1 MKQKSSELPNDLVG
15 ENFNRNIE
23 QMWELLGDDQVF
35 IIGIHG
41 MAGVGKTALVT
52 YIENDIT
59 RKGSFKHAVV
69 TVSQVF
75 SIFKLQNDIANR
87 IGMTPD
93 EDDER
98 MRAIKLSLVLERKE
112 KTVLI
117 LDDVWKNIDLQK
129 VGVPLRVNGIKL
141 ILTSRLEHATPAK
154 LPHEVEKIA
163 RSIVKECDGLPL
175 GISVMASTMKG
186 VNDIRWW
193 RHALNK
199 LQKSEMEVKL
209 FNLLKLSHDNLTDN
223 MQNFFLSCA
232 LYHQIGRK
240 TLVLKFFDEGLI
252 NDTASLER
260 VLDEGLTIVDKLK
273 SHSLLLESDYLHMH
287 GLVQKMVC
295 HILNQS
301 YMVNCN
307 EGLTKAPDM
316 QEWTADLKKD
326 CFFSHMSALA
336 VLDLSCNPFFTLL
349 PNAVSNLR
357 LKISGTSIE
366 KVPEGLGKL
375 INLKWL
381 DLSENYNL
389 TLLPGSVLPGLT
401 NKQYLDICY
410 NYGHLAKVNAE
421 DVQGMTMLEHFAGS
435 FHDWDN
441 FNNYVQ
447 ATLDRGSGPKTYH
460 LHLGIG
466 PGYSLDYSYDY
477 NFLTNDECRIV
488 SFRDCT
494 KLDHVLPTDI
504 ARLCIAEN
512 KQWRCLCDVLSFR
525 SPSLMYID
533 IRVCPKLESL
543 FCLTGPCSLC
553 SNLQN
558 LESLN
563 LTSLEGPAEI
573 WKENEVKAK
582 NILLGGM
589 FSHIKHLEVSKCH
602 KIEKLLTIGPLLQLK
617 NLVSLDVKSCDLMKE
632 IFTVSITED
641 VGRVNEITLPKLT
654 RLEFREL
661 PQLKTVWWGIIKC
674 GLSPKLNIRD
684 CPQLETPPILQ
695 SIS

>member
-1 MKQKSSELPNDLVG
+1 MCP
-15 ENFNRNIE
+15 
-23 QMWELLGDDQVF
+23 
-35 IIGIHG
+35 
-41 MAGVGKTALVT
+41 
-52 YIENDIT
+52 
-59 RKGSFKHAVV
+59 
-69 TVSQVF
+69 
-75 SIFKLQNDIANR
+75 
-87 IGMTPD
+87 
-93 EDDER
+93 
-98 MRAIKLSLVLERKE
+98 
-112 KTVLI
+112 
-117 LDDVWKNIDLQK
+117 
-129 VGVPLRVNGIKL
+129 
-141 ILTSRLEHATPAK
+141 
-154 LPHEVEKIA
+154 
-163 RSIVKECDGLPL
+163 PL
-175 GISVMASTMKG
+175 GQLQ
-186 VNDIRWW
+186 
-193 RHALNK
+193 AL
-199 LQKSEMEVKL
+199 S
-209 FNLLKLSHDNLTDN
+209 
-223 MQNFFLSCA
+223 
-232 LYHQIGRK
+232 
-240 TLVLKFFDEGLI
+240 
-252 NDTASLER
+252 
-260 VLDEGLTIVDKLK
+260 
-273 SHSLLLESDYLHMH
+273 
-287 GLVQKMVC
+287 
-295 HILNQS
+295 
-301 YMVNCN
+301 
-307 EGLTKAPDM
+307 
-316 QEWTADLKKD
+316 
-326 CFFSHMSALA
+326 
-336 VLDLSCNPFFTLL
+336 
-349 PNAVSNLR
+349 R

-401 NKQYLDICY
+401 NKQYLDIRY

-641 VGRVNEITLPKLT
+641 VGRVNEITLPKFT

-674 GLSPKLNIRD
+674 GLSPKLNISD

>member
-186 VNDIRWW
+186 
-193 RHALNK
+193 
-199 LQKSEMEVKL
+199 
-209 FNLLKLSHDNLTDN
+209 
-223 MQNFFLSCA
+223 
-232 LYHQIGRK
+232 
-240 TLVLKFFDEGLI
+240 FFDEGLI

-316 QEWTADLKKD
+316 QEWTADLKK
-326 CFFSHMSALA
+326 
-336 VLDLSCNPFFTLL
+336 
-349 PNAVSNLR
+349 
-357 LKISGTSIE
+357 GTSIE

-410 NYGHLAKVNAE
+410 NYGHLAK
-421 DVQGMTMLEHFAGS
+421 
-435 FHDWDN
+435 
-441 FNNYVQ
+441 

>member
-1 MKQKSSELPNDLVG
+1 MCP
-15 ENFNRNIE
+15 
-23 QMWELLGDDQVF
+23 
-35 IIGIHG
+35 
-41 MAGVGKTALVT
+41 
-52 YIENDIT
+52 
-59 RKGSFKHAVV
+59 
-69 TVSQVF
+69 
-75 SIFKLQNDIANR
+75 
-87 IGMTPD
+87 
-93 EDDER
+93 
-98 MRAIKLSLVLERKE
+98 
-112 KTVLI
+112 
-117 LDDVWKNIDLQK
+117 
-129 VGVPLRVNGIKL
+129 
-141 ILTSRLEHATPAK
+141 
-154 LPHEVEKIA
+154 
-163 RSIVKECDGLPL
+163 PL
-175 GISVMASTMKG
+175 GQLQ
-186 VNDIRWW
+186 
-193 RHALNK
+193 AL
-199 LQKSEMEVKL
+199 S
-209 FNLLKLSHDNLTDN
+209 
-223 MQNFFLSCA
+223 
-232 LYHQIGRK
+232 
-240 TLVLKFFDEGLI
+240 
-252 NDTASLER
+252 
-260 VLDEGLTIVDKLK
+260 
-273 SHSLLLESDYLHMH
+273 
-287 GLVQKMVC
+287 
-295 HILNQS
+295 
-301 YMVNCN
+301 
-307 EGLTKAPDM
+307 
-316 QEWTADLKKD
+316 
-326 CFFSHMSALA
+326 
-336 VLDLSCNPFFTLL
+336 
-349 PNAVSNLR
+349 R